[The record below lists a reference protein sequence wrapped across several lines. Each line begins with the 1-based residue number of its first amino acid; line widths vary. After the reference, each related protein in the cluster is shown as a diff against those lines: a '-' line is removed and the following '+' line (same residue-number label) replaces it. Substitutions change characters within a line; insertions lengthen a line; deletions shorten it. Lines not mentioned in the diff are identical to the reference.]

1 MTPETQSI
9 ILLMIE
15 NHLIVVVVLPRLKF
29 CANKDDAR
37 FILQTYVNILKDMAI
52 WDRAAV

>member
-15 NHLIVVVVLPRLKF
+15 NHLIVVVLPRLKF
-29 CANKDDAR
+29 CANKDDAG